1 MLENT
6 EKAMK
11 KEQFRETGNTGYTR
25 RRKTKQVTTHY
36 VLNTTM
42 CKQTQITQIRHV
54 PCHKQL
60 EVKTN

>member
-25 RRKTKQVTTHY
+25 RRKTKQVTTLY

-42 CKQTQITQIRHV
+42 FKQTQIT
-54 PCHKQL
+54 
-60 EVKTN
+60 